1 MSASLKVPGSIR
13 HSRILGLGVYRPER
27 VVTNAE
33 LAPRLGLDA
42 DWIVKRSGIRTR
54 RFSSEEENLPM
65 MGHAAA
71 GKALAAAGLTVAD
84 VGCVVVATTTHL
96 TQMPSLASQV
106 GYALGGSRVAAF
118 DVHAACAGFPHA
130 LALASDMVRAGTA
143 AYVLAIGA
151 EQGSRITD
159 HDDPGTAFL
168 FADGA
173 GAVVVGPSATP
184 GIGPVVWGS
193 DGSRADAVGMTGYWE
208 PVLRE
213 NPELPWPRL
222 GMQGW
227 RVYRWATNELAPVA
241 RQMVEAAGL
250 KMSDIDV
257 FLPHQANMLI
267 IDAVAKQVGFRDD
280 VIVARDVENS
290 GNTSSASI
298 PLALD
303 QLVSTGQVE
312 SGMTALTI
320 GFGSGMVYAGQ
331 VIEIP

>member
-1 MSASLKVPGSIR
+1 MGASLKVPDILR
-13 HSRILGLGVYRPER
+13 HSRILGLGVYRPKR
-27 VVTNAE
+27 VVPNAE
-33 LAPRLGLDA
+33 LAPRLGLDES
-42 DWIVKRSGIRTR
+42 WIEKRSGIRSR
-54 RFSSEEENLPM
+54 RFASEEETLPV
-65 MGHAAA
+65 MGQAAA
-71 GKALAAAGLTVAD
+71 GKALAAAGLTAAD
-84 VGCVVVATTTHL
+84 IGCVVVATTSHM
-96 TQMPSLASQV
+96 TQMPSLASQI
-106 GYALGGSRVAAF
+106 GYALGGQRVAAF
-118 DVHAACAGFPHA
+118 DVHAACAGFPHV
-130 LALASDMVRAGTA
+130 LALASDLVRAGTA
-143 AYVLAIGA
+143 THVLAIGA
-151 EQGSRITD
+151 EQSTHIVD
-159 HDDPGTAFL
+159 PDDPSTAFL

-173 GAVVVGPSATP
+173 GAVVVGPSDKP

-227 RVYRWATNELAPVA
+227 RVYRWATAELAPIA
-241 RQMVEAAGL
+241 RQAAQAAGL
-250 KMSDIDV
+250 AISDIDV

-280 VIVARDVENS
+280 VIIARDIQES
-290 GNTSSASI
+290 GNTSAASI

-303 QLVSTGQVE
+303 HLISSGQVE

>member
-1 MSASLKVPGSIR
+1 
-13 HSRILGLGVYRPER
+13 
-27 VVTNAE
+27 
-33 LAPRLGLDA
+33 
-42 DWIVKRSGIRTR
+42 
-54 RFSSEEENLPM
+54 M
-65 MGHAAA
+65 MGQAAA
-71 GKALAAAGLTVAD
+71 GKALAAAGLTAAD
-84 VGCVVVATTTHL
+84 VGCVVVATTSHM
-96 TQMPSLASQV
+96 TQMPSLASQI
-106 GYALGGSRVAAF
+106 GYALGGNRVAAF

-143 AYVLAIGA
+143 NYVLAIGA
-151 EQGSRITD
+151 EQATHIVD
-159 HDDPGTAFL
+159 PDDPGTAFL

-241 RQMVEAAGL
+241 RQIAKEAGL
-250 KMSDIDV
+250 EISDIDV
-257 FLPHQANMLI
+257 FLPHQANKLI

-303 QLVSTGQVE
+303 HLVSTGQVE
-312 SGMTALTI
+312 SGMTALTV